1 MEAPSLTRSQKL
13 QERIWKRSG
22 AGASAALSVL
32 AACLRGQRPESES
45 LSWLRLWSMWFEALQ
60 VTVRFLRTQIR
71 NCRIWSDW
79 KCNGLLP
86 LVVLA
91 LSRPEKAL
99 QWLLFHLLRYTFCR
113 ICGNELEGLALM
125 LEDKNHF
132 FLTG

>member
-1 MEAPSLTRSQKL
+1 MVTRSASIHTDQEL
-13 QERIWKRSG
+13 QD
-22 AGASAALSVL
+22 LV
-32 AACLRGQRPESES
+32 
-45 LSWLRLWSMWFEALQ
+45 RLEVQWA
-60 VTVRFLRTQIR
+60 
-71 NCRIWSDW
+71 
-79 KCNGLLP
+79 LP